1 MAPYLN
7 DSEPLTNGPRHEGN
21 ERLCQ
26 IITPVGNFGNGFV
39 DSQVAEALESTK
51 DLSTPTAIIL
61 DSGSTDSGPSKLA
74 LGYLGC
80 PRPCYERDMN
90 RLINFGV
97 KYKVPLLISSVGG
110 DGSDEHVDE
119 FLAIIRELAELPENK

>member
-1 MAPYLN
+1 MAPFLN
-7 DSEPLTNGPRHEGN
+7 DSEVVDTGPRGE
-21 ERLCQ
+21 ETVRLCQ
-26 IITPVGNFGNGFV
+26 IITPVGNFGNGFI
-39 DSQVAEALESTK
+39 DSQMTAALESTK
-51 DLSTPTAIIL
+51 DLSSPTAIIL

-90 RLINFGV
+90 KLVNFSIQ
-97 KYKVPLLISSVGG
+97 YRAPLLISSVGG

-119 FLAIIRELAELPENK
+119 FLAIIRELAQLPENK

>member
-1 MAPYLN
+1 MAPFLN
-7 DSEPLTNGPRHEGN
+7 GGELPSSSSSLDS

-26 IITPVGNFGNGFV
+26 IVTPVGNFGNGFIE
-39 DSQVAEALESTK
+39 SQVAEALEGTK
-51 DLSTPTAIIL
+51 GLSTPTAIIL

-74 LGYLGC
+74 LGYMSC
-80 PRPCYERDMN
+80 PRSCYERDMH
-90 RLINFGV
+90 RLVNYGQ

-119 FLAIIRELAELPENK
+119 MLAIIRELSELPENR

>member
-1 MAPYLN
+1 MAPFLN
-7 DSEPLTNGPRHEGN
+7 DSELPYTSSRSEN

-39 DSQVAEALESTK
+39 ESQMIEALESTK
-51 DLSTPTAIIL
+51 DLSAPTAIIL

-74 LGYLGC
+74 LGYMSC
-80 PRPCYERDMN
+80 PRSCYERDMQ
-90 RLINFGV
+90 RLVNFSV

-119 FLAIIRELAELPENK
+119 FLAIIRELAELPENR

>member
-1 MAPYLN
+1 MSPFLN
-7 DSEPLTNGPRHEGN
+7 DSEAATTGPKNEEN

-26 IITPVGNFGNGFV
+26 IVTPVGNFGNGFV
-39 DSQVAEALESTK
+39 DSQVEAALEGTK
-51 DLSTPTAIIL
+51 DLPSPTAIIL

-74 LGYLGC
+74 LGYMSC
-80 PRPCYERDMN
+80 PRSCYERDMN
-90 RLINFGV
+90 RLVNFGV

-119 FLAIIRELAELPENK
+119 FLAIIRELAQLPENR